1 VAALSALATA
11 PAPTAAEPIKILAF
25 GDSLVAGYGLEAAQA
40 FPDQLEAALREQGHD
55 VRVING
61 GRSGDTAAAGRSRL
75 DWSLAEK
82 PDAVLVE
89 LGANDAL
96 RGIDP
101 KVTFRHLDAI
111 LTRLADENL
120 PVLLAGMLALRN
132 LGAEYRT
139 EFDSVFPRLAEKHK
153 VPLYPFFLEGVV
165 LNPDLN
171 QTDGL
176 HPNPRGVKVIVERIM
191 PQVLDLIARVRSD
204 G

>member
-1 VAALSALATA
+1 MALLLGLAAAPATA
-11 PAPTAAEPIKILAF
+11 APLIKILAF
-25 GDSLVAGYGLEAAQA
+25 GDSLVAGYGVEAGHS
-40 FPDQLEAALREQGHD
+40 FPDQLEAALRARGHD

-61 GRSGDTAAAGRSRL
+61 GNSGDTTAAGRARL
-75 DWSLAEK
+75 EWSLAEK
-82 PDAVLVE
+82 PDAVLIE

-96 RGIDP
+96 RGLDP
-101 KVTFRHLDAI
+101 KETFKNLDAI

-132 LGAEYRT
+132 LGPEYST
-139 EFDSVFPRLAEKHK
+139 EFDSVFPRLAKKHD
-153 VPLYPFFLEGVV
+153 VPLYPFFLDGVV

-171 QTDGL
+171 QPDGL

-191 PQVLDLIARVRSD
+191 PQVLALIARVRSD